1 MNKKI
6 YERIFKSRLGE
17 ALLFACISLA
27 VTAFVASICCLVIWD
42 FGSFSFLFS
51 GCFFYFGAGGV
62 VGAILYAIIPLPDDY
77 AFGFGYGLYYGA
89 LVSASVIKKLWG
101 SVPDDA
107 AIAIGFIIAALVC
120 YILWLKVYKD
130 S

>member
-17 ALLFACISLA
+17 AFLSACISLA
-27 VTAFVASICCLVIWD
+27 VTAFVALMCCLAIWD
-42 FGSFSFLFS
+42 FGNFSFLFS
-51 GCFFYFGAGGV
+51 GCFFYFGACGV
-62 VGAILYAIIPLPDDY
+62 VGAILYAIIPLSYDY
-77 AFGFGYGLYYGA
+77 AFGFGCGLYYGA

-101 SVPDDA
+101 SIPDDA
-107 AIAIGFIIAALVC
+107 AIAIGGIIAALVC